1 MGVNMKKDRP
11 GVLLTVICRPDQRLE
26 MARLMLRHTTTIGVR
41 ETSLRRYVLE
51 RRMETVDTPFGP
63 VRKKVSSG
71 YGILREKYEHDD
83 LVRIARERGC
93 SLGEIVSEL
102 E

>member
-1 MGVNMKKDRP
+1 MKKDRP
-11 GVLLTVICRPDQRLE
+11 GVLLTVICRPEQRLE

-41 ETSLRRYVLE
+41 EAALHRYVLQ
-51 RRMETVDTPFGP
+51 RHMETVETPFGP
-63 VRKKVSSG
+63 VRKKVSTG

>member
-1 MGVNMKKDRP
+1 M
-11 GVLLTVICRPDQRLE
+11 
-26 MARLMLRHTTTIGVR
+26 
-41 ETSLRRYVLE
+41 LE
-51 RRMETVDTPFGP
+51 RSVTTVDTPFGP
-63 VRKKVSSG
+63 VRKKVSTG